1 MSTSP
6 MSSSLN
12 PDDRFYNIDFVIDQ
26 IGYRPLARR
35 ANLSA
40 GHVHRVLNGKIKSP
54 VLGTLRKLSAASQIS
69 LDDLIFY
76 VEKQMDLSRKNA
88 RTANA
93 A

>member
-1 MSTSP
+1 MHEHKS
-6 MSSSLN
+6 N
-12 PDDRFYNIDFVIDQ
+12 PEERFQNIDFVIREN

-54 VLGTLRKLSAASQIS
+54 VLVTLRKLSAASQIP

-76 VEKQMDLSRKNA
+76 VERQMEFA
-88 RTANA
+88 RIASP
-93 A
+93 